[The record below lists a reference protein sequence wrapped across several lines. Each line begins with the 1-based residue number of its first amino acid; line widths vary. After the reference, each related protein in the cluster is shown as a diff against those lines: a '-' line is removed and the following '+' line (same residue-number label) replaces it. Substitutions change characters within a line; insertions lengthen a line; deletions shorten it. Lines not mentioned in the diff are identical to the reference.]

1 MALRCPTGSSIRRSL
16 IFDPN
21 SRSSFFGN
29 ICTSTFSACPV
40 QNIFHLLLG
49 YIAPGDTTPW
59 WGTSSTIW
67 YDTPTGHRLYPSIL
81 SSKKV
86 QQNCMASRWSCGTA
100 FRNLFL
106 FTISSPNIFL
116 VNRTSNL
123 SPTPYIFFT
132 QIPFFQVV
140 DENHLNNL

>member
-86 QQNCMASRWSCGTA
+86 QQNWNGIQVIVRHCLQEPFSLYYLLTKYIFGKSNLKFITNPLYFFYPNSLFSSSRWK
-100 FRNLFL
+100 
-106 FTISSPNIFL
+106 SP
-116 VNRTSNL
+116 
-123 SPTPYIFFT
+123 
-132 QIPFFQVV
+132 
-140 DENHLNNL
+140 